1 MRNINHV
8 RDRLSRYENKR
19 GPAEIPVL
27 VLVDSTLPPISQ
39 AEHDRQVE
47 AAHEKREY
55 LIHCGPT
62 IEAKAGSDESS
73 RGTDEMP
80 VLVIE

>member
-19 GPAEIPVL
+19 GPAEIPVI
-27 VLVDSTLPPISQ
+27 VIIQSTLPPITR
-39 AEHDRQVE
+39 AEHDRLVAE
-47 AAHEKREY
+47 AHEKREY
-55 LIHCGPT
+55 LIYCGPT